1 MRAILFIC
9 CLITQQNAEHVN
21 RTGRME
27 GLKDYAV
34 AARDFPEKT
43 FVALTLQW
51 LDQTAKRIIG
61 KLPNIV
67 QDSVA
72 PVGWERL
79 KLFCGVAVNV
89 YEPRH
94 TRVAPV

>member
-1 MRAILFIC
+1 VVL
-9 CLITQQNAEHVN
+9 
-21 RTGRME
+21 
-27 GLKDYAV
+27 
-34 AARDFPEKT
+34 P
-43 FVALTLQW
+43 LQR
-51 LDQTAKRIIG
+51 LYQTAKRIIG

-89 YEPRH
+89 YEPSH
-94 TRVAPV
+94 TRVGPG